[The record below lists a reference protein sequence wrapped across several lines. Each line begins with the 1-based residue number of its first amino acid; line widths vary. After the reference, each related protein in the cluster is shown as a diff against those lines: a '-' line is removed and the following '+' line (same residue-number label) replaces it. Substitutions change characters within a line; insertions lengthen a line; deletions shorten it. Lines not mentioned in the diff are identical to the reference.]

1 MSKQLT
7 VIGML
12 VVVAFVGCGSSKKQQ
27 ATQKQEA
34 SIAELKRVQ
43 AAFGDLQI
51 AINADMS
58 KQEFS
63 TLCENALEK
72 IGDLQHSEELAE
84 SGFPTE
90 KNQVAEIYVRFN
102 YMAQIYSVSAPF
114 VGPDLETDTTYG
126 VGMLN
131 DSEQETIKGMQSRF
145 PDFAKLT
152 FHTRSEA
159 AQGLWKLA
167 GDTAEATGGLIDQ
180 LLTSVR

>member
-1 MSKQLT
+1 MSKRLT
-7 VIGML
+7 AIGVL
-12 VVVAFVGCGSSKKQQ
+12 FVVVAFVGCGPSKPS
-27 ATQKQEA
+27 QKA
-34 SIAELKRVQ
+34 SIAEMKRVQ
-43 AAFGDLQI
+43 AAFSALQI
-51 AINADMS
+51 AVNADMS

-63 TLCENALEK
+63 QRTEDTLIK
-72 IGDLQHSEELAE
+72 IGDLQHSEVLAE
-84 SGFPTE
+84 SGFPKA

-159 AQGLWKLA
+159 MQGLWKLA

-180 LLTSVR
+180 LSTPVS